1 MKTVYLNK
9 PIENYSSDQDFLNQ
23 IYRKMGYYDLFSKT
37 QDNPLYFLKD
47 GQNYE
52 SNNSETRI
60 IKLNSL
66 EKERL
71 K

>member
-23 IYRKMGYYDLFSKT
+23 IYRKMGYSDLFSKT
-37 QDNPLYFLKD
+37 QDNPFYFIKD
-47 GQNYE
+47 GQNHE

-60 IKLNSL
+60 IKLNPL